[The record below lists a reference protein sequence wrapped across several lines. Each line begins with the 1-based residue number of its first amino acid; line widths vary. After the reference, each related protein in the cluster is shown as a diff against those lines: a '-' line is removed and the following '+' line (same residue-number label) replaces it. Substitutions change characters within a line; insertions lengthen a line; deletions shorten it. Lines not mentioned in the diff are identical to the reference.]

1 MQRLILLLAVLG
13 LVVPGVVF
21 AKLYKCENEAGEVV
35 YTDKPCKG
43 GKGEELKLA
52 PFSTYSP
59 NIVPVPPSA
68 NRAEKDPAASYTVF
82 EIISPKYNK
91 LIRSN
96 TGTVMVTFKLE
107 GPLLSLKGHKFA
119 IELDGK
125 KLKSR
130 GVTNQIRLSN
140 VNPGTHT
147 LKVFIVDAD
156 DKIIKKTGLVNFH
169 LLAKTKLNSP
179 TPGSTGSLSEKDSSS
194 DAQDPLS
201 DIPNNTSDSEKP
213 RDIIK
218 NSDITKD
225 LPGGINKIPGGSG
238 TIPGG
243 SRNIPGGR
251 R

>member
-1 MQRLILLLAVLG
+1 MMQRLILLLALLG
-13 LVVPGVVF
+13 LVAPGVVF

-68 NRAEKDPAASYTVF
+68 NPAEKDPAASYTVF
-82 EIISPKYNK
+82 EIITPKDDK
-91 LIRSN
+91 LVSSK
-96 TGTVMVTFKLE
+96 TGTVTVAFKIE

-119 IELDGK
+119 IALDGK
-125 KLKSR
+125 TLKSR
-130 GVTNQIRLSN
+130 GVTNQIRLNS

-147 LKVFIVDAD
+147 VQVFVMNAE
-156 DKIIKKTGLVNFH
+156 DKIIKSSNSVSFH
-169 LLAKTKLNSP
+169 MQARSRLNSP
-179 TPGSTGSLSEKDSSS
+179 TPEQSDLLKGIPGST
-194 DAQDPLS
+194 
-201 DIPNNTSDSEKP
+201 N
-213 RDIIK
+213 
-218 NSDITKD
+218 
-225 LPGGINKIPGGSG
+225 

-243 SRNIPGGR
+243 AGTVPGGAGTVPGGR